1 MYKLTEVS
9 KNRTFADGDGLMKS
23 RFVGASENPMKSK
36 FCKSAARWL
45 CSVLSVFLFG
55 VVENS
60 FGQTLISNYNP
71 VVGQPHFD
79 FSLPDINDGK
89 LKKLSDFR
97 GKKVLLLHFASW

>member
-1 MYKLTEVS
+1 MIS
-9 KNRTFADGDGLMKS
+9 
-23 RFVGASENPMKSK
+23 NP
-36 FCKSAARWL
+36 CRSAIRGL
-45 CSVLSVFLFG
+45 CSVSLIFLFG

-60 FGQTLISNYNP
+60 FGQDLISSYEP
-71 VVGQPHFD
+71 VEGQIHFD